1 MFTFIIYYT
10 YPFLISLSSL
20 NERILKVDKNAWLNL
35 IGTIP
40 EDENYIKWSSQD
52 LSTYL
57 MKKMHYFFVPRRSSV
72 HHLYS
77 FWIVA
82 DLRSLSGRQLL
93 REALEYVVC
102 NLKIKLYIISY
113 VFSIKI

>member
-1 MFTFIIYYT
+1 LIIS
-10 YPFLISLSSL
+10 FSRL

-40 EDENYIKWSSQD
+40 EDDDYTKWASQN

-57 MKKMHYFFVPRRSSV
+57 MKKMHYFFVPRRNMR
-72 HHLYS
+72 HLYS
-77 FWIVA
+77 FWVVA
-82 DLRSLSGRQLL
+82 DLKSLSGRQLL

-102 NLKIKLYIISY
+102 NLELYFMFLTYTHTHTQKL
-113 VFSIKI
+113 K

>member
-1 MFTFIIYYT
+1 MA
-10 YPFLISLSSL
+10 ISHSRL

-40 EDENYIKWSSQD
+40 EDDDYTKLSSQN

-57 MKKMHYFFVPRRSSV
+57 MKKMHYFFVPRRNMR
-72 HHLYS
+72 HLYS
-77 FWIVA
+77 FWVVA
-82 DLRSLSGRQLL
+82 DLKSLSGRQLL

-102 NLKIKLYIISY
+102 NLDFMYIIMY
-113 VFSIKI
+113 IIKQHKIYIFFIGIKY

>member
-1 MFTFIIYYT
+1 MII
-10 YPFLISLSSL
+10 LLSRL

-40 EDENYIKWSSQD
+40 EDENYTKWASQN

-57 MKKMHYFFVPRRSSV
+57 MKKMHYFFVPRRNMR
-72 HHLYS
+72 HLYS
-77 FWIVA
+77 FWVVA
-82 DLRSLSGRQLL
+82 DLKSLSGRQLL

-102 NLKIKLYIISY
+102 NLYSYSLIYI
-113 VFSIKI
+113 

>member
-1 MFTFIIYYT
+1 M
-10 YPFLISLSSL
+10 

-35 IGTIP
+35 IGAVP
-40 EDENYIKWSSQD
+40 EDENYTKWSPQD
-52 LSTYL
+52 LSSYL
-57 MKKMHYFFVPRRSSV
+57 MKKMFYFFVPRRSKV

-93 REALEYVVC
+93 REALEYVVRD
-102 NLKIKLYIISY
+102 LKIKLLYNLLSKNI
-113 VFSIKI
+113 